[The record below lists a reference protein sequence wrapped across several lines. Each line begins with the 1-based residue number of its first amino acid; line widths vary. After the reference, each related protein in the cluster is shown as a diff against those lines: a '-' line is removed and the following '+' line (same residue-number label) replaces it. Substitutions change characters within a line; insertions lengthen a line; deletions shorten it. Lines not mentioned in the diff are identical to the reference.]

1 MLNRLAMYRKLS
13 ELYGVD
19 LAEEYLRQLEEHEI
33 YRHDETAVVGKPY
46 CASVTLY
53 PFLLHGNTSIGGTS
67 DAPKNLASFTGAFV
81 NLVFALASQFC
92 GAVSTPEWLSYM
104 DYFIRKEYGGDY
116 YLHADKTID
125 LSNRSRSIDK
135 VITDAFEQVVY
146 SLNQPAAARGNQSVF
161 WNIAY
166 FDRPYFEGMFEN
178 FIFPDGT
185 AMQWASVNWL
195 QKRFMRWFNEERRRK
210 LLTFPV
216 ETVNLLDDG
225 HDYVDPEWKDF
236 VAEMWAKGHS
246 FFVYRSD
253 SVDSLSSCCFSGDT
267 KILAKSSAGVYL
279 MSIKELHN
287 MKHAG
292 NKANLRVYHNGNWVR
307 AKTISL
313 PGRAMYSVHTSNN
326 KSVVVTDNHF
336 FPTLRGDV
344 RADQLN
350 TDDYILF
357 NTRMLDSV
365 PEKDVGL
372 TYNQGFLIGMY
383 LGDGSIDSH
392 GPCQSSVNFSL
403 NERKYVNCIERMN
416 AALHDIGIDS
426 NFALHKP
433 IHNMYPVSLY
443 SDNLST
449 FISRYVDGRYC
460 HTKRLN
466 AEVLIQSIE
475 FRRGILD
482 GLYATDGGNS
492 NRIYS
497 TSSEMIG
504 DIEALCTSLGLN
516 TVISTTDRSDEPV
529 IIRGKSWNR
538 NFPVHCIRWYE
549 PKNKRSMG
557 NVFRIVN
564 NGMYFRVTDVRK
576 CADSV
581 DDSVYCFE
589 VMNQNEPYF
598 TLPSGMITHNCRL
611 RNELQDNTF
620 SYTLGAGGVSTGSKC
635 VISINVNRLVQD
647 AVWDTPL
654 RDVMDRMEMQIEKIH
669 KYLIAFNEILKERLA
684 AGLLPVYDAGYI
696 ALDKQYLTIGVNGLL
711 EGAEA
716 LNIPVEADN
725 PEYVSYVDAVLSPIY
740 AANRA
745 ARTSELMFNT
755 EMVPAEGLGVKNAA
769 WDKESKLY
777 VPRDCYN
784 SYFFVVE
791 DPTVNVLDKL
801 RFHGKAFTRYLDGG
815 SACHINL
822 DEHLTKEQYLLLL
835 DAAIR
840 TGCNYLTFNV
850 PNTLCN
856 ACGYISKHRLD
867 ACPKCSSRDLDYAT
881 RIIGYLKLISRFA
894 HDRQIE
900 ANKRHYSQGLEEH
913 HESEAES

>member
-1 MLNRLAMYRKLS
+1 MERKNIATLETELFKKDAVALNRLAMYRKLS

-33 YRHDETAVVGKPY
+33 YRHDETAVIGKPY

-67 DAPKNLASFTGAFV
+67 DAPKNLAAFIGAFV

-104 DYFIRKEYGGDY
+104 DYFIRKEYGDDY

-125 LSNRSRSIDK
+125 LSNRGRSIDK

-161 WNIAY
+161 LNIAY

-178 FIFPDGT
+178 FVFPDGT
-185 AMQWASVNWL
+185 SMQWASVNWL

-225 HDYVDPEWKDF
+225 NDYIDSEWKDF

-246 FFVYRSD
+246 FFVYRSN
-253 SVDSLSSCCFSGDT
+253 SVDSLASC
-267 KILAKSSAGVYL
+267 
-279 MSIKELHN
+279 
-287 MKHAG
+287 
-292 NKANLRVYHNGNWVR
+292 
-307 AKTISL
+307 
-313 PGRAMYSVHTSNN
+313 
-326 KSVVVTDNHF
+326 
-336 FPTLRGDV
+336 
-344 RADQLN
+344 
-350 TDDYILF
+350 
-357 NTRMLDSV
+357 
-365 PEKDVGL
+365 
-372 TYNQGFLIGMY
+372 
-383 LGDGSIDSH
+383 
-392 GPCQSSVNFSL
+392 
-403 NERKYVNCIERMN
+403 
-416 AALHDIGIDS
+416 
-426 NFALHKP
+426 
-433 IHNMYPVSLY
+433 
-443 SDNLST
+443 
-449 FISRYVDGRYC
+449 
-460 HTKRLN
+460 
-466 AEVLIQSIE
+466 
-475 FRRGILD
+475 
-482 GLYATDGGNS
+482 
-492 NRIYS
+492 
-497 TSSEMIG
+497 
-504 DIEALCTSLGLN
+504 
-516 TVISTTDRSDEPV
+516 
-529 IIRGKSWNR
+529 
-538 NFPVHCIRWYE
+538 
-549 PKNKRSMG
+549 
-557 NVFRIVN
+557 
-564 NGMYFRVTDVRK
+564 
-576 CADSV
+576 
-581 DDSVYCFE
+581 
-589 VMNQNEPYF
+589 
-598 TLPSGMITHNCRL
+598 CRL
-611 RNELQDNTF
+611 RNELQGNTF

-654 RDVMDRMEMQIEKIH
+654 RDVMDRMEIQIEKIH

-696 ALDKQYLTIGVNGLL
+696 ALDKQYLTIGVNGLV
-711 EGAEA
+711 EGAKA

-725 PEYVSYVDAVLSPIY
+725 PEYIAYVDAVLSPIY
-740 AANRA
+740 AANRT

-769 WDKESKLY
+769 WDKASKLY

-835 DAAIR
+835 NAAIR

-856 ACGYISKHRLD
+856 SCGYISKHRLD
-867 ACPKCSSRDLDYAT
+867 ACPKCGSRDLDYAT

-900 ANKRHYSQGLEEH
+900 AGKRHYSHGLEEY

>member
-1 MLNRLAMYRKLS
+1 MERKSIATLETELFKEDAVALNRLAMYRKLS
-13 ELYGVD
+13 ELYGAD

-67 DAPKNLASFTGAFV
+67 DAPKNLASFTGAFI

-104 DYFIRKEYGGDY
+104 DYFIRKEYGDDY

-125 LSNRSRSIDK
+125 LSNRARSIDK

-166 FDRPYFEGMFEN
+166 FDRPYFERMFEN
-178 FIFPDGT
+178 FVFPDGT
-185 AMQWASVNWL
+185 SMQWASVNWL
-195 QKRFMRWFNEERRRK
+195 QKRFMLWFNEERRRK

-225 HDYVDPEWKDF
+225 HDYVDLEWKDF
-236 VAEMWAKGHS
+236 VAEMWSKGHS
-246 FFVYRSD
+246 FFVYRSN
-253 SVDSLSSCCFSGDT
+253 SVDSLASC
-267 KILAKSSAGVYL
+267 
-279 MSIKELHN
+279 
-287 MKHAG
+287 
-292 NKANLRVYHNGNWVR
+292 
-307 AKTISL
+307 
-313 PGRAMYSVHTSNN
+313 
-326 KSVVVTDNHF
+326 
-336 FPTLRGDV
+336 
-344 RADQLN
+344 
-350 TDDYILF
+350 
-357 NTRMLDSV
+357 
-365 PEKDVGL
+365 
-372 TYNQGFLIGMY
+372 
-383 LGDGSIDSH
+383 
-392 GPCQSSVNFSL
+392 
-403 NERKYVNCIERMN
+403 
-416 AALHDIGIDS
+416 
-426 NFALHKP
+426 
-433 IHNMYPVSLY
+433 
-443 SDNLST
+443 
-449 FISRYVDGRYC
+449 
-460 HTKRLN
+460 
-466 AEVLIQSIE
+466 
-475 FRRGILD
+475 
-482 GLYATDGGNS
+482 
-492 NRIYS
+492 
-497 TSSEMIG
+497 
-504 DIEALCTSLGLN
+504 
-516 TVISTTDRSDEPV
+516 
-529 IIRGKSWNR
+529 
-538 NFPVHCIRWYE
+538 
-549 PKNKRSMG
+549 
-557 NVFRIVN
+557 
-564 NGMYFRVTDVRK
+564 
-576 CADSV
+576 
-581 DDSVYCFE
+581 
-589 VMNQNEPYF
+589 
-598 TLPSGMITHNCRL
+598 CRL

-647 AVWDTPL
+647 AVWDTSL
-654 RDVMDRMEMQIEKIH
+654 RDIMDRMEIQIEKIH

-696 ALDKQYLTIGVNGLL
+696 ALDKQYLTIGVNGLV

-725 PEYVSYVDAVLSPIY
+725 PEYIAYVDAVLSPIY

-755 EMVPAEGLGVKNAA
+755 EMVPAEGLGVKNVA
-769 WDKESKLY
+769 WDKASKLY

-791 DPTVNVLDKL
+791 DPTLNVLDKL

-835 DAAIR
+835 NASIR

-867 ACPKCSSRDLDYAT
+867 ACPKCGSRDLDYAT

-900 ANKRHYSQGLEEH
+900 ANKRHYSHGLEEH
-913 HESEAES
+913 HENEAEP

>member
-1 MLNRLAMYRKLS
+1 MERKNIATLETELFKEDAVALNRLAMYRKLS

-46 CASVTLY
+46 CVSVTLY

-104 DYFIRKEYGGDY
+104 DYFIRKEYGDDY
-116 YLHADKTID
+116 YLHTDKAID
-125 LSNRSRSIDK
+125 LSNRERTIDK

-166 FDRPYFEGMFEN
+166 FDHPYFEGMFEN
-178 FIFPDGT
+178 FVFPDGT

-195 QKRFMRWFNEERRRK
+195 QKRFMRWFNEERRCK

-225 HDYVDPEWKDF
+225 HDYVDSEWKDF
-236 VAEMWAKGHS
+236 VAEMWSKGHS

-253 SVDSLSSCCFSGDT
+253 SVDSLSSC
-267 KILAKSSAGVYL
+267 
-279 MSIKELHN
+279 
-287 MKHAG
+287 
-292 NKANLRVYHNGNWVR
+292 
-307 AKTISL
+307 
-313 PGRAMYSVHTSNN
+313 
-326 KSVVVTDNHF
+326 
-336 FPTLRGDV
+336 
-344 RADQLN
+344 
-350 TDDYILF
+350 
-357 NTRMLDSV
+357 
-365 PEKDVGL
+365 
-372 TYNQGFLIGMY
+372 
-383 LGDGSIDSH
+383 
-392 GPCQSSVNFSL
+392 
-403 NERKYVNCIERMN
+403 
-416 AALHDIGIDS
+416 
-426 NFALHKP
+426 
-433 IHNMYPVSLY
+433 
-443 SDNLST
+443 
-449 FISRYVDGRYC
+449 
-460 HTKRLN
+460 
-466 AEVLIQSIE
+466 
-475 FRRGILD
+475 
-482 GLYATDGGNS
+482 
-492 NRIYS
+492 
-497 TSSEMIG
+497 
-504 DIEALCTSLGLN
+504 
-516 TVISTTDRSDEPV
+516 
-529 IIRGKSWNR
+529 
-538 NFPVHCIRWYE
+538 
-549 PKNKRSMG
+549 
-557 NVFRIVN
+557 
-564 NGMYFRVTDVRK
+564 
-576 CADSV
+576 
-581 DDSVYCFE
+581 
-589 VMNQNEPYF
+589 
-598 TLPSGMITHNCRL
+598 CRL

-654 RDVMDRMEMQIEKIH
+654 RDIMDRIKIQIEKIH

-696 ALDKQYLTIGVNGLL
+696 ALDKQYLTIGVNGLV

-716 LNIPVEADN
+716 LNIPIEADN
-725 PEYVSYVDAVLSPIY
+725 PEYIAYVDAVLSPIY

-745 ARTSELMFNT
+745 AHTSELMFNT

-769 WDKESKLY
+769 WDKASKLY

-784 SYFFVVE
+784 RYFFVVE

-835 DAAIR
+835 NASIR

-867 ACPKCSSRDLDYAT
+867 ACPKCGSRDLDYAT

-894 HDRQIE
+894 YDRQIE
-900 ANKRHYSQGLEEH
+900 ANKRHYSHGLEEH
-913 HESEAES
+913 HENEAEP

>member
-1 MLNRLAMYRKLS
+1 MEKKNIATLETELFKEDAVALNRLAMYRKLS
-13 ELYGVD
+13 ELYSVD
-19 LAEEYLRQLEEHEI
+19 MAEEYLRQLEEHEI
-33 YRHDETAVVGKPY
+33 YRHDETAVIGKPY

-104 DYFIRKEYGGDY
+104 DYFIRKEYGDDY
-116 YLHADKTID
+116 YLHTDKTID
-125 LSNRSRSIDK
+125 LSNRSRTIDK

-166 FDRPYFEGMFEN
+166 FDHPYFEGMFEN
-178 FIFPDGT
+178 FVFPDGT
-185 AMQWASVNWL
+185 ALQWTSVNWL

-225 HDYVDPEWKDF
+225 HDYVDLEWKDF
-236 VAEMWAKGHS
+236 VAEMWSKGHS
-246 FFVYRSD
+246 FFVYRSN
-253 SVDSLSSCCFSGDT
+253 SVDSLASC
-267 KILAKSSAGVYL
+267 
-279 MSIKELHN
+279 
-287 MKHAG
+287 
-292 NKANLRVYHNGNWVR
+292 
-307 AKTISL
+307 
-313 PGRAMYSVHTSNN
+313 
-326 KSVVVTDNHF
+326 
-336 FPTLRGDV
+336 
-344 RADQLN
+344 
-350 TDDYILF
+350 
-357 NTRMLDSV
+357 
-365 PEKDVGL
+365 
-372 TYNQGFLIGMY
+372 
-383 LGDGSIDSH
+383 
-392 GPCQSSVNFSL
+392 
-403 NERKYVNCIERMN
+403 
-416 AALHDIGIDS
+416 
-426 NFALHKP
+426 
-433 IHNMYPVSLY
+433 
-443 SDNLST
+443 
-449 FISRYVDGRYC
+449 
-460 HTKRLN
+460 
-466 AEVLIQSIE
+466 
-475 FRRGILD
+475 
-482 GLYATDGGNS
+482 
-492 NRIYS
+492 
-497 TSSEMIG
+497 
-504 DIEALCTSLGLN
+504 
-516 TVISTTDRSDEPV
+516 
-529 IIRGKSWNR
+529 
-538 NFPVHCIRWYE
+538 
-549 PKNKRSMG
+549 
-557 NVFRIVN
+557 
-564 NGMYFRVTDVRK
+564 
-576 CADSV
+576 
-581 DDSVYCFE
+581 
-589 VMNQNEPYF
+589 
-598 TLPSGMITHNCRL
+598 CRL

-635 VISINVNRLVQD
+635 VISINLNRLVQD
-647 AVWDTPL
+647 AVWDAPL
-654 RDVMDRMEMQIEKIH
+654 RDIMDRMEIQIEKIH

-696 ALDKQYLTIGVNGLL
+696 ALDKQYLTIGVNGLV

-725 PEYVSYVDAVLSPIY
+725 PEYIAYVDAVLSPIY

-769 WDKESKLY
+769 WDKASKLY

-784 SYFFVVE
+784 SYFFIVE

-822 DEHLTKEQYLLLL
+822 DEHLSKKQYLLLL
-835 DAAIR
+835 NAAMR

-867 ACPKCSSRDLDYAT
+867 ACPKCGSHDLDYAT

-894 HDRQIE
+894 HDRQVE
-900 ANKRHYSQGLEEH
+900 ANKRHYSHGLEEH

>member
-1 MLNRLAMYRKLS
+1 MEKKNIATLETELFKEDAVALNRLAMYRKLS

-104 DYFIRKEYGGDY
+104 DYFVRKEYGDDY
-116 YLHADKTID
+116 YLHADKAID
-125 LSNRSRSIDK
+125 LSNRGRSIDK

-178 FIFPDGT
+178 FVFPDGT
-185 AMQWASVNWL
+185 SMQWASVNWL

-225 HDYVDPEWKDF
+225 HDYVDLEWKDF

-246 FFVYRSD
+246 FFVYRSN
-253 SVDSLSSCCFSGDT
+253 SVDSLASC
-267 KILAKSSAGVYL
+267 
-279 MSIKELHN
+279 
-287 MKHAG
+287 
-292 NKANLRVYHNGNWVR
+292 
-307 AKTISL
+307 
-313 PGRAMYSVHTSNN
+313 
-326 KSVVVTDNHF
+326 
-336 FPTLRGDV
+336 
-344 RADQLN
+344 
-350 TDDYILF
+350 
-357 NTRMLDSV
+357 
-365 PEKDVGL
+365 
-372 TYNQGFLIGMY
+372 
-383 LGDGSIDSH
+383 
-392 GPCQSSVNFSL
+392 
-403 NERKYVNCIERMN
+403 
-416 AALHDIGIDS
+416 
-426 NFALHKP
+426 
-433 IHNMYPVSLY
+433 
-443 SDNLST
+443 
-449 FISRYVDGRYC
+449 
-460 HTKRLN
+460 
-466 AEVLIQSIE
+466 
-475 FRRGILD
+475 
-482 GLYATDGGNS
+482 
-492 NRIYS
+492 
-497 TSSEMIG
+497 
-504 DIEALCTSLGLN
+504 
-516 TVISTTDRSDEPV
+516 
-529 IIRGKSWNR
+529 
-538 NFPVHCIRWYE
+538 
-549 PKNKRSMG
+549 
-557 NVFRIVN
+557 
-564 NGMYFRVTDVRK
+564 
-576 CADSV
+576 
-581 DDSVYCFE
+581 
-589 VMNQNEPYF
+589 
-598 TLPSGMITHNCRL
+598 CRL

-635 VISINVNRLVQD
+635 VISININRLMQD

-654 RDVMDRMEMQIEKIH
+654 RDVMDRMEIQIEKIH

-696 ALDKQYLTIGVNGLL
+696 ALDKQYLTIGVNGLV

-725 PEYVSYVDAVLSPIY
+725 PEYIAYVDAVLSPIY

-745 ARTSELMFNT
+745 VRTSELMFNT

-769 WDKESKLY
+769 WDKASKLY

-835 DAAIR
+835 NAAIR

-856 ACGYISKHRLD
+856 SCGYISKHRLD
-867 ACPKCSSRDLDYAT
+867 ACPKCGSRDLDYAT

-900 ANKRHYSQGLEEH
+900 AGKRHYSHGLEEY

>member
-1 MLNRLAMYRKLS
+1 MHPATASSVDPNANVEKKNIATLETELFKEDAVALNRLVMYRKLS
-13 ELYGVD
+13 ELYDVD

-33 YRHDETAVVGKPY
+33 YRHDETAVIGKPY

-67 DAPKNLASFTGAFV
+67 DAPKNLAAFTGAFV

-104 DYFIRKEYGGDY
+104 DYFIRKEYGDDY

-125 LSNRSRSIDK
+125 LSNRARSIDK

-178 FIFPDGT
+178 FVFPDGT

-225 HDYVDPEWKDF
+225 HDYVDSEWKDF

-246 FFVYRSD
+246 FFMYRSD
-253 SVDSLSSCCFSGDT
+253 SVDSLSSCC
-267 KILAKSSAGVYL
+267 
-279 MSIKELHN
+279 
-287 MKHAG
+287 
-292 NKANLRVYHNGNWVR
+292 
-307 AKTISL
+307 
-313 PGRAMYSVHTSNN
+313 
-326 KSVVVTDNHF
+326 
-336 FPTLRGDV
+336 
-344 RADQLN
+344 
-350 TDDYILF
+350 
-357 NTRMLDSV
+357 
-365 PEKDVGL
+365 
-372 TYNQGFLIGMY
+372 
-383 LGDGSIDSH
+383 
-392 GPCQSSVNFSL
+392 
-403 NERKYVNCIERMN
+403 
-416 AALHDIGIDS
+416 
-426 NFALHKP
+426 
-433 IHNMYPVSLY
+433 
-443 SDNLST
+443 
-449 FISRYVDGRYC
+449 
-460 HTKRLN
+460 
-466 AEVLIQSIE
+466 
-475 FRRGILD
+475 
-482 GLYATDGGNS
+482 
-492 NRIYS
+492 
-497 TSSEMIG
+497 
-504 DIEALCTSLGLN
+504 
-516 TVISTTDRSDEPV
+516 
-529 IIRGKSWNR
+529 
-538 NFPVHCIRWYE
+538 
-549 PKNKRSMG
+549 
-557 NVFRIVN
+557 
-564 NGMYFRVTDVRK
+564 
-576 CADSV
+576 
-581 DDSVYCFE
+581 
-589 VMNQNEPYF
+589 
-598 TLPSGMITHNCRL
+598 RL
-611 RNELQDNTF
+611 RNELQVNTF

-654 RDVMDRMEMQIEKIH
+654 RDVMDRMEIQIEKIH

-684 AGLLPVYDAGYI
+684 AGLLPVYNAGYI
-696 ALDKQYLTIGVNGLL
+696 ALDKQYLTIGVNGLV

-725 PEYVSYVDAVLSPIY
+725 PEYIAYVDALLSPIY

-745 ARTSELMFNT
+745 ARTSALMFNT

-769 WDKESKLY
+769 WDKVSKLY

-801 RFHGKAFTRYLDGG
+801 RFHGKAFTWYLDGG

-840 TGCNYLTFNV
+840 TACNYLTFNV

-856 ACGYISKHRLD
+856 SCGYISKHRLD
-867 ACPKCSSRDLDYAT
+867 VCPKCGSRDLDYAT

-900 ANKRHYSQGLEEH
+900 ANKRHYSHGLEEH

>member
-1 MLNRLAMYRKLS
+1 MEKKNIATLETELFKEDAVALNRLAMYRKLS

-19 LAEEYLRQLEEHEI
+19 LAEEYLRQMEEHEI

-53 PFLLHGNTSIGGTS
+53 PFLLRGNTSIGGTS

-104 DYFIRKEYGGDY
+104 DYFIRKEYGDDY

-125 LSNRSRSIDK
+125 LSNRERSIDK

-178 FIFPDGT
+178 FVFPDGT
-185 AMQWASVNWL
+185 SMQWASVNWL

-225 HDYVDPEWKDF
+225 HDYVDLEWKDF
-236 VAEMWAKGHS
+236 VAEMWSKGHS
-246 FFVYRSD
+246 FFVYRSN
-253 SVDSLSSCCFSGDT
+253 SVDSLASC
-267 KILAKSSAGVYL
+267 
-279 MSIKELHN
+279 
-287 MKHAG
+287 
-292 NKANLRVYHNGNWVR
+292 
-307 AKTISL
+307 
-313 PGRAMYSVHTSNN
+313 
-326 KSVVVTDNHF
+326 
-336 FPTLRGDV
+336 
-344 RADQLN
+344 
-350 TDDYILF
+350 
-357 NTRMLDSV
+357 
-365 PEKDVGL
+365 
-372 TYNQGFLIGMY
+372 
-383 LGDGSIDSH
+383 
-392 GPCQSSVNFSL
+392 
-403 NERKYVNCIERMN
+403 
-416 AALHDIGIDS
+416 
-426 NFALHKP
+426 
-433 IHNMYPVSLY
+433 
-443 SDNLST
+443 
-449 FISRYVDGRYC
+449 
-460 HTKRLN
+460 
-466 AEVLIQSIE
+466 
-475 FRRGILD
+475 
-482 GLYATDGGNS
+482 
-492 NRIYS
+492 
-497 TSSEMIG
+497 
-504 DIEALCTSLGLN
+504 
-516 TVISTTDRSDEPV
+516 
-529 IIRGKSWNR
+529 
-538 NFPVHCIRWYE
+538 
-549 PKNKRSMG
+549 
-557 NVFRIVN
+557 
-564 NGMYFRVTDVRK
+564 
-576 CADSV
+576 
-581 DDSVYCFE
+581 
-589 VMNQNEPYF
+589 
-598 TLPSGMITHNCRL
+598 CRL

-647 AVWDTPL
+647 AVWDMPL
-654 RDVMDRMEMQIEKIH
+654 RDIMDRMEIQIEKIH

-696 ALDKQYLTIGVNGLL
+696 ALDKQYLTIGVNGLV

-725 PEYVSYVDAVLSPIY
+725 PEYIAYVDAVLSPIY

-769 WDKESKLY
+769 WDKASKLY

-791 DPTVNVLDKL
+791 DPTVNALDKL

-835 DAAIR
+835 NAAIR

-856 ACGYISKHRLD
+856 SCGYISKHRLD
-867 ACPKCSSRDLDYAT
+867 TCPKCGSSDLDYAT

-900 ANKRHYSQGLEEH
+900 AGKRHYSHGLEEY

>member
-1 MLNRLAMYRKLS
+1 MERKNIATLETELFKEDAVALNRLAMYRRLS

-19 LAEEYLRQLEEHEI
+19 LAEDYLRQLEEHEI
-33 YRHDETAVVGKPY
+33 YRHDETAVIGKPY

-81 NLVFALASQFC
+81 NLVFALASHFC

-104 DYFIRKEYGGDY
+104 DYFIRKEYGDDY

-125 LSNRSRSIDK
+125 LSNRARSIDK

-178 FIFPDGT
+178 FVFPDGT

-216 ETVNLLDDG
+216 ETVNLLDDR
-225 HDYVDPEWKDF
+225 HDYVDSEWKDF
-236 VAEMWAKGHS
+236 VAEMWSKGHS

-253 SVDSLSSCCFSGDT
+253 SVDSLSSC
-267 KILAKSSAGVYL
+267 
-279 MSIKELHN
+279 
-287 MKHAG
+287 
-292 NKANLRVYHNGNWVR
+292 
-307 AKTISL
+307 
-313 PGRAMYSVHTSNN
+313 
-326 KSVVVTDNHF
+326 
-336 FPTLRGDV
+336 
-344 RADQLN
+344 
-350 TDDYILF
+350 
-357 NTRMLDSV
+357 
-365 PEKDVGL
+365 
-372 TYNQGFLIGMY
+372 
-383 LGDGSIDSH
+383 
-392 GPCQSSVNFSL
+392 
-403 NERKYVNCIERMN
+403 
-416 AALHDIGIDS
+416 
-426 NFALHKP
+426 
-433 IHNMYPVSLY
+433 
-443 SDNLST
+443 
-449 FISRYVDGRYC
+449 
-460 HTKRLN
+460 
-466 AEVLIQSIE
+466 
-475 FRRGILD
+475 
-482 GLYATDGGNS
+482 
-492 NRIYS
+492 
-497 TSSEMIG
+497 
-504 DIEALCTSLGLN
+504 
-516 TVISTTDRSDEPV
+516 
-529 IIRGKSWNR
+529 
-538 NFPVHCIRWYE
+538 
-549 PKNKRSMG
+549 
-557 NVFRIVN
+557 
-564 NGMYFRVTDVRK
+564 
-576 CADSV
+576 
-581 DDSVYCFE
+581 
-589 VMNQNEPYF
+589 
-598 TLPSGMITHNCRL
+598 CRL

-647 AVWDTPL
+647 AVWDTLL
-654 RDVMDRMEMQIEKIH
+654 RDVMDRMEIQIEKIH

-696 ALDKQYLTIGVNGLL
+696 ALDKQYLTIGVNGLV

-716 LNIPVEADN
+716 LNIPIEANN
-725 PEYVSYVDAVLSPIY
+725 PEYIAYVDAVLSPIY

-822 DEHLTKEQYLLLL
+822 DENLTEEQYLLLL
-835 DAAIR
+835 NAAIH

-856 ACGYISKHRLD
+856 TCGYISKHRLD
-867 ACPKCSSRDLDYAT
+867 ACPKCGSRDLDYAT

-900 ANKRHYSQGLEEH
+900 ANKRHYSHGLEEH

>member
-1 MLNRLAMYRKLS
+1 MERKNIATLETELFKEDAVALNRLAMYRKLS

-33 YRHDETAVVGKPY
+33 YRHDETAVIGKPY

-53 PFLLHGNTSIGGTS
+53 PFLLRGNTSIGGTS

-104 DYFIRKEYGGDY
+104 DYFIRKEYGDDY

-125 LSNRSRSIDK
+125 LSNRGRSIDK

-178 FIFPDGT
+178 FVFPDGT
-185 AMQWASVNWL
+185 SMQWASVNWL

-225 HDYVDPEWKDF
+225 HDYVDSEWKDF

-253 SVDSLSSCCFSGDT
+253 SVDSLSSC
-267 KILAKSSAGVYL
+267 
-279 MSIKELHN
+279 
-287 MKHAG
+287 
-292 NKANLRVYHNGNWVR
+292 
-307 AKTISL
+307 
-313 PGRAMYSVHTSNN
+313 
-326 KSVVVTDNHF
+326 
-336 FPTLRGDV
+336 
-344 RADQLN
+344 
-350 TDDYILF
+350 
-357 NTRMLDSV
+357 
-365 PEKDVGL
+365 
-372 TYNQGFLIGMY
+372 
-383 LGDGSIDSH
+383 
-392 GPCQSSVNFSL
+392 
-403 NERKYVNCIERMN
+403 
-416 AALHDIGIDS
+416 
-426 NFALHKP
+426 
-433 IHNMYPVSLY
+433 
-443 SDNLST
+443 
-449 FISRYVDGRYC
+449 
-460 HTKRLN
+460 
-466 AEVLIQSIE
+466 
-475 FRRGILD
+475 
-482 GLYATDGGNS
+482 
-492 NRIYS
+492 
-497 TSSEMIG
+497 
-504 DIEALCTSLGLN
+504 
-516 TVISTTDRSDEPV
+516 
-529 IIRGKSWNR
+529 
-538 NFPVHCIRWYE
+538 
-549 PKNKRSMG
+549 
-557 NVFRIVN
+557 
-564 NGMYFRVTDVRK
+564 
-576 CADSV
+576 
-581 DDSVYCFE
+581 
-589 VMNQNEPYF
+589 
-598 TLPSGMITHNCRL
+598 CRL

-654 RDVMDRMEMQIEKIH
+654 RDVMDRMEIQIEKIH

-684 AGLLPVYDAGYI
+684 ADLLPVYDAGYI
-696 ALDKQYLTIGVNGLL
+696 ALDKQYLTIGVNGLV

-716 LNIPVEADN
+716 LNIPIEANN
-725 PEYVSYVDAVLSPIY
+725 PEYIAYVDAVLSPIY

-822 DEHLTKEQYLLLL
+822 DENLTEEQYLLLL
-835 DAAIR
+835 NAAIH

-856 ACGYISKHRLD
+856 TCGYISKHRLD
-867 ACPKCSSRDLDYAT
+867 ACPKCGSRDLDYAT

-900 ANKRHYSQGLEEH
+900 ANKRHYSHGLEEH

>member
-1 MLNRLAMYRKLS
+1 MERKNIATLETELFKEDAVALNRLAMYRKLS

-46 CASVTLY
+46 CVSVTLY

-104 DYFIRKEYGGDY
+104 DYFIRKEYGDDY
-116 YLHADKTID
+116 YLHTDKAID
-125 LSNRSRSIDK
+125 LSNRERTIDK

-166 FDRPYFEGMFEN
+166 FDHPYFEGMFEN
-178 FIFPDGT
+178 FVFPDGT

-216 ETVNLLDDG
+216 ETVNLLDDE
-225 HDYVDPEWKDF
+225 HDYVDSEWKDF
-236 VAEMWAKGHS
+236 VAEMWSKGHS

-253 SVDSLSSCCFSGDT
+253 SVDSLSSC
-267 KILAKSSAGVYL
+267 
-279 MSIKELHN
+279 
-287 MKHAG
+287 
-292 NKANLRVYHNGNWVR
+292 
-307 AKTISL
+307 
-313 PGRAMYSVHTSNN
+313 
-326 KSVVVTDNHF
+326 
-336 FPTLRGDV
+336 
-344 RADQLN
+344 
-350 TDDYILF
+350 
-357 NTRMLDSV
+357 
-365 PEKDVGL
+365 
-372 TYNQGFLIGMY
+372 
-383 LGDGSIDSH
+383 
-392 GPCQSSVNFSL
+392 
-403 NERKYVNCIERMN
+403 
-416 AALHDIGIDS
+416 
-426 NFALHKP
+426 
-433 IHNMYPVSLY
+433 
-443 SDNLST
+443 
-449 FISRYVDGRYC
+449 
-460 HTKRLN
+460 
-466 AEVLIQSIE
+466 
-475 FRRGILD
+475 
-482 GLYATDGGNS
+482 
-492 NRIYS
+492 
-497 TSSEMIG
+497 
-504 DIEALCTSLGLN
+504 
-516 TVISTTDRSDEPV
+516 
-529 IIRGKSWNR
+529 
-538 NFPVHCIRWYE
+538 
-549 PKNKRSMG
+549 
-557 NVFRIVN
+557 
-564 NGMYFRVTDVRK
+564 
-576 CADSV
+576 
-581 DDSVYCFE
+581 
-589 VMNQNEPYF
+589 
-598 TLPSGMITHNCRL
+598 CRL

-635 VISINVNRLVQD
+635 VISININRLVQD

-654 RDVMDRMEMQIEKIH
+654 RDIMDRMEIQIEKIH

-696 ALDKQYLTIGVNGLL
+696 ALDKQYLTIGVNGLV

-725 PEYVSYVDAVLSPIY
+725 PEYIAYVDAVLSPIY

-755 EMVPAEGLGVKNAA
+755 EMVPAEGLGVKNVA
-769 WDKESKLY
+769 WDKASKLY

-791 DPTVNVLDKL
+791 DPTLNVLDKL

-835 DAAIR
+835 NASIR

-856 ACGYISKHRLD
+856 SCGYISKHRLD
-867 ACPKCSSRDLDYAT
+867 ACPKCGSCNLDYAT

-894 HDRQIE
+894 RDRQIE
-900 ANKRHYSQGLEEH
+900 AGKRHYSHGLEER

>member
-1 MLNRLAMYRKLS
+1 MERKNIATLETELFKENAVALNRLAMYRKLS

-33 YRHDETAVVGKPY
+33 YRHDETAVIGKPY

-104 DYFIRKEYGGDY
+104 DYFIRKEYGDDY

-125 LSNRSRSIDK
+125 LSNRERSIDK

-178 FIFPDGT
+178 FVFPDGT

-236 VAEMWAKGHS
+236 VAEMWSKGHS

-253 SVDSLSSCCFSGDT
+253 SVDSLSSC
-267 KILAKSSAGVYL
+267 
-279 MSIKELHN
+279 
-287 MKHAG
+287 
-292 NKANLRVYHNGNWVR
+292 
-307 AKTISL
+307 
-313 PGRAMYSVHTSNN
+313 
-326 KSVVVTDNHF
+326 
-336 FPTLRGDV
+336 
-344 RADQLN
+344 
-350 TDDYILF
+350 
-357 NTRMLDSV
+357 
-365 PEKDVGL
+365 
-372 TYNQGFLIGMY
+372 
-383 LGDGSIDSH
+383 
-392 GPCQSSVNFSL
+392 
-403 NERKYVNCIERMN
+403 
-416 AALHDIGIDS
+416 
-426 NFALHKP
+426 
-433 IHNMYPVSLY
+433 
-443 SDNLST
+443 
-449 FISRYVDGRYC
+449 
-460 HTKRLN
+460 
-466 AEVLIQSIE
+466 
-475 FRRGILD
+475 
-482 GLYATDGGNS
+482 
-492 NRIYS
+492 
-497 TSSEMIG
+497 
-504 DIEALCTSLGLN
+504 
-516 TVISTTDRSDEPV
+516 
-529 IIRGKSWNR
+529 
-538 NFPVHCIRWYE
+538 
-549 PKNKRSMG
+549 
-557 NVFRIVN
+557 
-564 NGMYFRVTDVRK
+564 
-576 CADSV
+576 
-581 DDSVYCFE
+581 
-589 VMNQNEPYF
+589 
-598 TLPSGMITHNCRL
+598 CRL

-654 RDVMDRMEMQIEKIH
+654 RDIMDRMEIQIEKIH

-696 ALDKQYLTIGVNGLL
+696 ALDKQYLTIGVNGLV

-716 LNIPVEADN
+716 LNISVEADN
-725 PEYVSYVDAVLSPIY
+725 PEYIAYVDAVLSPIY

-791 DPTVNVLDKL
+791 DPMVNVLDKL

-822 DEHLTKEQYLLLL
+822 DEHLSKEQYLLLL
-835 DAAIR
+835 NAAIR

-856 ACGYISKHRLD
+856 ACGFISKHRLD
-867 ACPKCSSRDLDYAT
+867 ACPKCGSRDLDYAT

-900 ANKRHYSQGLEEH
+900 ANKRHYSHGLEEH
-913 HESEAES
+913 HESETES

>member
-1 MLNRLAMYRKLS
+1 MERKNIATLETELFKEDAVALNRLAMYRKLS

-19 LAEEYLRQLEEHEI
+19 MAEEYLRQLEEHEI

-104 DYFIRKEYGGDY
+104 DYFIRKEYGDDY

-125 LSNRSRSIDK
+125 LSNRERSIDK

-161 WNIAY
+161 LNIAY
-166 FDRPYFEGMFEN
+166 FDRPYFEGMFES
-178 FIFPDGT
+178 FVFPDGT

-195 QKRFMRWFNEERRRK
+195 QKRFMCWFNEERRRK

-225 HDYVDPEWKDF
+225 HDYVDSEWKDF

-246 FFVYRSD
+246 FFVYRSN
-253 SVDSLSSCCFSGDT
+253 SVDSLASC
-267 KILAKSSAGVYL
+267 
-279 MSIKELHN
+279 
-287 MKHAG
+287 
-292 NKANLRVYHNGNWVR
+292 
-307 AKTISL
+307 
-313 PGRAMYSVHTSNN
+313 
-326 KSVVVTDNHF
+326 
-336 FPTLRGDV
+336 
-344 RADQLN
+344 
-350 TDDYILF
+350 
-357 NTRMLDSV
+357 
-365 PEKDVGL
+365 
-372 TYNQGFLIGMY
+372 
-383 LGDGSIDSH
+383 
-392 GPCQSSVNFSL
+392 
-403 NERKYVNCIERMN
+403 
-416 AALHDIGIDS
+416 
-426 NFALHKP
+426 
-433 IHNMYPVSLY
+433 
-443 SDNLST
+443 
-449 FISRYVDGRYC
+449 
-460 HTKRLN
+460 
-466 AEVLIQSIE
+466 
-475 FRRGILD
+475 
-482 GLYATDGGNS
+482 
-492 NRIYS
+492 
-497 TSSEMIG
+497 
-504 DIEALCTSLGLN
+504 
-516 TVISTTDRSDEPV
+516 
-529 IIRGKSWNR
+529 
-538 NFPVHCIRWYE
+538 
-549 PKNKRSMG
+549 
-557 NVFRIVN
+557 
-564 NGMYFRVTDVRK
+564 
-576 CADSV
+576 
-581 DDSVYCFE
+581 
-589 VMNQNEPYF
+589 
-598 TLPSGMITHNCRL
+598 CRL

-635 VISINVNRLVQD
+635 VISININRLVQD

-654 RDVMDRMEMQIEKIH
+654 RDVMDRMEIQIEKIH

-696 ALDKQYLTIGVNGLL
+696 ALDKQYLTIGVNGLV

-725 PEYVSYVDAVLSPIY
+725 PEYVAYVDAVLSPIY

-784 SYFFVVE
+784 SYSFVVE

-822 DEHLTKEQYLLLL
+822 DEHLSKEQYLLLL

-856 ACGYISKHRLD
+856 SCGYISKHRLD
-867 ACPKCSSRDLDYAT
+867 TCPKCGSRNLDYAT

-900 ANKRHYSQGLEEH
+900 AGKRHYSHGLEENY
-913 HESEAES
+913 ESEAES

>member
-1 MLNRLAMYRKLS
+1 MERKNIATLETELFKEDAVALNRLAMYRKLS

-33 YRHDETAVVGKPY
+33 YRHDETAVIGKPY

-104 DYFIRKEYGGDY
+104 DYFIRKEYGDDY

-125 LSNRSRSIDK
+125 LSNRGRSIDK

-178 FIFPDGT
+178 FVFPDGT

-225 HDYVDPEWKDF
+225 HDCVDPEWKDF

-253 SVDSLSSCCFSGDT
+253 SVDSLSSC
-267 KILAKSSAGVYL
+267 
-279 MSIKELHN
+279 
-287 MKHAG
+287 
-292 NKANLRVYHNGNWVR
+292 
-307 AKTISL
+307 
-313 PGRAMYSVHTSNN
+313 
-326 KSVVVTDNHF
+326 
-336 FPTLRGDV
+336 
-344 RADQLN
+344 
-350 TDDYILF
+350 
-357 NTRMLDSV
+357 
-365 PEKDVGL
+365 
-372 TYNQGFLIGMY
+372 
-383 LGDGSIDSH
+383 
-392 GPCQSSVNFSL
+392 
-403 NERKYVNCIERMN
+403 
-416 AALHDIGIDS
+416 
-426 NFALHKP
+426 
-433 IHNMYPVSLY
+433 
-443 SDNLST
+443 
-449 FISRYVDGRYC
+449 
-460 HTKRLN
+460 
-466 AEVLIQSIE
+466 
-475 FRRGILD
+475 
-482 GLYATDGGNS
+482 
-492 NRIYS
+492 
-497 TSSEMIG
+497 
-504 DIEALCTSLGLN
+504 
-516 TVISTTDRSDEPV
+516 
-529 IIRGKSWNR
+529 
-538 NFPVHCIRWYE
+538 
-549 PKNKRSMG
+549 
-557 NVFRIVN
+557 
-564 NGMYFRVTDVRK
+564 
-576 CADSV
+576 
-581 DDSVYCFE
+581 
-589 VMNQNEPYF
+589 
-598 TLPSGMITHNCRL
+598 CRL

-654 RDVMDRMEMQIEKIH
+654 RDVMDRMEIQIEKIH

-696 ALDKQYLTIGVNGLL
+696 ALNKQYLTIGVNGLV

-716 LNIPVEADN
+716 LNIPIEADN
-725 PEYVSYVDAVLSPIY
+725 PEYIAYVDAVLSPIY

-835 DAAIR
+835 NAAIR

-856 ACGYISKHRLD
+856 SCGYISKHRLD
-867 ACPKCSSRDLDYAT
+867 VCPKCGSRDLDYAT

-900 ANKRHYSQGLEEH
+900 AGKRHYSHGLEEH
-913 HESEAES
+913 HGSEAES

>member
-1 MLNRLAMYRKLS
+1 MEKKSIATLETELFKEDAVALNRLAMYRKLS

-104 DYFIRKEYGGDY
+104 DYFIRKEYGNDY

-125 LSNRSRSIDK
+125 LSNRSRTIDK

-166 FDRPYFEGMFEN
+166 FDRPYFEGMLEN
-178 FIFPDGT
+178 FVFPDGT

-195 QKRFMRWFNEERRRK
+195 QKRFMCWFNEERRRK

-225 HDYVDPEWKDF
+225 HDYVDSEWKDF

-253 SVDSLSSCCFSGDT
+253 SVDSLSSC
-267 KILAKSSAGVYL
+267 
-279 MSIKELHN
+279 
-287 MKHAG
+287 
-292 NKANLRVYHNGNWVR
+292 
-307 AKTISL
+307 
-313 PGRAMYSVHTSNN
+313 
-326 KSVVVTDNHF
+326 
-336 FPTLRGDV
+336 
-344 RADQLN
+344 
-350 TDDYILF
+350 
-357 NTRMLDSV
+357 
-365 PEKDVGL
+365 
-372 TYNQGFLIGMY
+372 
-383 LGDGSIDSH
+383 
-392 GPCQSSVNFSL
+392 
-403 NERKYVNCIERMN
+403 
-416 AALHDIGIDS
+416 
-426 NFALHKP
+426 
-433 IHNMYPVSLY
+433 
-443 SDNLST
+443 
-449 FISRYVDGRYC
+449 
-460 HTKRLN
+460 
-466 AEVLIQSIE
+466 
-475 FRRGILD
+475 
-482 GLYATDGGNS
+482 
-492 NRIYS
+492 
-497 TSSEMIG
+497 
-504 DIEALCTSLGLN
+504 
-516 TVISTTDRSDEPV
+516 
-529 IIRGKSWNR
+529 
-538 NFPVHCIRWYE
+538 
-549 PKNKRSMG
+549 
-557 NVFRIVN
+557 
-564 NGMYFRVTDVRK
+564 
-576 CADSV
+576 
-581 DDSVYCFE
+581 
-589 VMNQNEPYF
+589 
-598 TLPSGMITHNCRL
+598 CRL

-654 RDVMDRMEMQIEKIH
+654 RDVMDRMEIQIEKIH

-696 ALDKQYLTIGVNGLL
+696 ALDKQYLTIGVNGLV

-725 PEYVSYVDAVLSPIY
+725 PEYIAYVDAVLSPIY

-745 ARTSELMFNT
+745 ARTRELMFNT

-769 WDKESKLY
+769 WDKASKLY
-777 VPRDCYN
+777 VPRECYN
-784 SYFFVVE
+784 SYFFLVE

-822 DEHLTKEQYLLLL
+822 DEHLTKEQYLILLN
-835 DAAIR
+835 ASIR

-856 ACGYISKHRLD
+856 ACGHISKHRLD
-867 ACPKCSSRDLDYAT
+867 ACPKCGSRDLDYAT

-900 ANKRHYSQGLEEH
+900 ANKRHYSHGLEEH
-913 HESEAES
+913 HESETES

>member
-1 MLNRLAMYRKLS
+1 MERKNIATLETELFKKDAVALNRLAMYRKLS

-33 YRHDETAVVGKPY
+33 YRHDETAVIGKPY

-67 DAPKNLASFTGAFV
+67 DAPKNLAAFTGAFV

-104 DYFIRKEYGGDY
+104 DYFIRKEYGDDY
-116 YLHADKTID
+116 YLHADKLID
-125 LSNRSRSIDK
+125 LSKRARSIDK

-166 FDRPYFEGMFEN
+166 FDHPYFEGMFEN
-178 FIFPDGT
+178 FVFPDGT
-185 AMQWASVNWL
+185 AMQWTSVNWL
-195 QKRFMRWFNEERRRK
+195 QKRFMCWFNEERRRK

-216 ETVNLLDDG
+216 ETVNLLDG
-225 HDYVDPEWKDF
+225 GNDYVDSEWKDF
-236 VAEMWAKGHS
+236 VAEMWSKGHS
-246 FFVYRSD
+246 FFVYRSN
-253 SVDSLSSCCFSGDT
+253 SVDSLASC
-267 KILAKSSAGVYL
+267 
-279 MSIKELHN
+279 
-287 MKHAG
+287 
-292 NKANLRVYHNGNWVR
+292 
-307 AKTISL
+307 
-313 PGRAMYSVHTSNN
+313 
-326 KSVVVTDNHF
+326 
-336 FPTLRGDV
+336 
-344 RADQLN
+344 
-350 TDDYILF
+350 
-357 NTRMLDSV
+357 
-365 PEKDVGL
+365 
-372 TYNQGFLIGMY
+372 
-383 LGDGSIDSH
+383 
-392 GPCQSSVNFSL
+392 
-403 NERKYVNCIERMN
+403 
-416 AALHDIGIDS
+416 
-426 NFALHKP
+426 
-433 IHNMYPVSLY
+433 
-443 SDNLST
+443 
-449 FISRYVDGRYC
+449 
-460 HTKRLN
+460 
-466 AEVLIQSIE
+466 
-475 FRRGILD
+475 
-482 GLYATDGGNS
+482 
-492 NRIYS
+492 
-497 TSSEMIG
+497 
-504 DIEALCTSLGLN
+504 
-516 TVISTTDRSDEPV
+516 
-529 IIRGKSWNR
+529 
-538 NFPVHCIRWYE
+538 
-549 PKNKRSMG
+549 
-557 NVFRIVN
+557 
-564 NGMYFRVTDVRK
+564 
-576 CADSV
+576 
-581 DDSVYCFE
+581 
-589 VMNQNEPYF
+589 
-598 TLPSGMITHNCRL
+598 CRL

-654 RDVMDRMEMQIEKIH
+654 RDVMDRMEIQIEKIH
-669 KYLIAFNEILKERLA
+669 KYLLAFNEILKERLA

-696 ALDKQYLTIGVNGLL
+696 ALDKQYLTIGVNGLV

-725 PEYVSYVDAVLSPIY
+725 PEYIAYVDAVLSPIY

-769 WDKESKLY
+769 WDIESKLY

-867 ACPKCSSRDLDYAT
+867 ACPKCGSHDLDYAT

-894 HDRQIE
+894 HDRQVE
-900 ANKRHYSQGLEEH
+900 AGKRHYSHGLEEH
-913 HESEAES
+913 HESETES

>member
-1 MLNRLAMYRKLS
+1 MEKKNIATLETELFKEDAVALNRLAMYRKLS

-104 DYFIRKEYGGDY
+104 DYFIRKEYGDDY

-125 LSNRSRSIDK
+125 LSNRARSIDK

-166 FDRPYFEGMFEN
+166 FDRPYFERMFEN
-178 FIFPDGT
+178 FVFPDGT
-185 AMQWASVNWL
+185 SMQWASVNWL
-195 QKRFMRWFNEERRRK
+195 QKRFMLWFNEERRRK

-236 VAEMWAKGHS
+236 VAEMWSKGHS
-246 FFVYRSD
+246 FFVYRSN
-253 SVDSLSSCCFSGDT
+253 SVDSLASC
-267 KILAKSSAGVYL
+267 
-279 MSIKELHN
+279 
-287 MKHAG
+287 
-292 NKANLRVYHNGNWVR
+292 
-307 AKTISL
+307 
-313 PGRAMYSVHTSNN
+313 
-326 KSVVVTDNHF
+326 
-336 FPTLRGDV
+336 
-344 RADQLN
+344 
-350 TDDYILF
+350 
-357 NTRMLDSV
+357 
-365 PEKDVGL
+365 
-372 TYNQGFLIGMY
+372 
-383 LGDGSIDSH
+383 
-392 GPCQSSVNFSL
+392 
-403 NERKYVNCIERMN
+403 
-416 AALHDIGIDS
+416 
-426 NFALHKP
+426 
-433 IHNMYPVSLY
+433 
-443 SDNLST
+443 
-449 FISRYVDGRYC
+449 
-460 HTKRLN
+460 
-466 AEVLIQSIE
+466 
-475 FRRGILD
+475 
-482 GLYATDGGNS
+482 
-492 NRIYS
+492 
-497 TSSEMIG
+497 
-504 DIEALCTSLGLN
+504 
-516 TVISTTDRSDEPV
+516 
-529 IIRGKSWNR
+529 
-538 NFPVHCIRWYE
+538 
-549 PKNKRSMG
+549 
-557 NVFRIVN
+557 
-564 NGMYFRVTDVRK
+564 
-576 CADSV
+576 
-581 DDSVYCFE
+581 
-589 VMNQNEPYF
+589 
-598 TLPSGMITHNCRL
+598 CRL

-654 RDVMDRMEMQIEKIH
+654 RDVMDRMEIQIEKIH

-696 ALDKQYLTIGVNGLL
+696 ALDKQYLTIGVNGLV

-725 PEYVSYVDAVLSPIY
+725 PEYSAYVDAVLSPIY

-769 WDKESKLY
+769 WDKASKLY

-835 DAAIR
+835 NAAIR
-840 TGCNYLTFNV
+840 TGCNYLTFNI

-856 ACGYISKHRLD
+856 ACGYISKHRLN
-867 ACPKCSSRDLDYAT
+867 ACPKCSNRDLDYAT

-900 ANKRHYSQGLEEH
+900 AGKRHYSHGLEEH
-913 HESEAES
+913 HESEAEP

>member
-1 MLNRLAMYRKLS
+1 MERKNIATLETELFKEDAVVLNRLAMYRKLS

-104 DYFIRKEYGGDY
+104 DYFIRKEYGDDY
-116 YLHADKTID
+116 YLHADKLID
-125 LSNRSRSIDK
+125 LSKRARSIDK

-166 FDRPYFEGMFEN
+166 FDHPYFEGMFEN
-178 FIFPDGT
+178 FVFPDGT
-185 AMQWASVNWL
+185 AMQWTSVNWL
-195 QKRFMRWFNEERRRK
+195 QKRFMCWFNEERRRK

-225 HDYVDPEWKDF
+225 HDYVDSEWKDF
-236 VAEMWAKGHS
+236 VAEMWSKGHS
-246 FFVYRSD
+246 FFVYRSN
-253 SVDSLSSCCFSGDT
+253 SVDSLASC
-267 KILAKSSAGVYL
+267 
-279 MSIKELHN
+279 
-287 MKHAG
+287 
-292 NKANLRVYHNGNWVR
+292 
-307 AKTISL
+307 
-313 PGRAMYSVHTSNN
+313 
-326 KSVVVTDNHF
+326 
-336 FPTLRGDV
+336 
-344 RADQLN
+344 
-350 TDDYILF
+350 
-357 NTRMLDSV
+357 
-365 PEKDVGL
+365 
-372 TYNQGFLIGMY
+372 
-383 LGDGSIDSH
+383 
-392 GPCQSSVNFSL
+392 
-403 NERKYVNCIERMN
+403 
-416 AALHDIGIDS
+416 
-426 NFALHKP
+426 
-433 IHNMYPVSLY
+433 
-443 SDNLST
+443 
-449 FISRYVDGRYC
+449 
-460 HTKRLN
+460 
-466 AEVLIQSIE
+466 
-475 FRRGILD
+475 
-482 GLYATDGGNS
+482 
-492 NRIYS
+492 
-497 TSSEMIG
+497 
-504 DIEALCTSLGLN
+504 
-516 TVISTTDRSDEPV
+516 
-529 IIRGKSWNR
+529 
-538 NFPVHCIRWYE
+538 
-549 PKNKRSMG
+549 
-557 NVFRIVN
+557 
-564 NGMYFRVTDVRK
+564 
-576 CADSV
+576 
-581 DDSVYCFE
+581 
-589 VMNQNEPYF
+589 
-598 TLPSGMITHNCRL
+598 CRL

-654 RDVMDRMEMQIEKIH
+654 RDVMDRMEIQIEKIH
-669 KYLIAFNEILKERLA
+669 KYLLAFNEILKERLA

-696 ALDKQYLTIGVNGLL
+696 ALDKQYLTIGVNGLV

-725 PEYVSYVDAVLSPIY
+725 PEYIAYVDAVLSPIY

-769 WDKESKLY
+769 WDIESKLY

-867 ACPKCSSRDLDYAT
+867 ACPKCGSHDLDYAT

-894 HDRQIE
+894 HDRQVE
-900 ANKRHYSQGLEEH
+900 AGKRHYSHGLEEH
-913 HESEAES
+913 HESETES

>member
-1 MLNRLAMYRKLS
+1 MERKNIATLETELFKEDAVALNRLAMYRKLS

-19 LAEEYLRQLEEHEI
+19 MAEEYLRQLEEHEI

-104 DYFIRKEYGGDY
+104 DYFIRKEYGDDY

-125 LSNRSRSIDK
+125 LSNRGRSIDK

-178 FIFPDGT
+178 FVFPDGT
-185 AMQWASVNWL
+185 AMQWASLNWL
-195 QKRFMRWFNEERRRK
+195 QKRFIRWFNEERRRK

-225 HDYVDPEWKDF
+225 HDYVDSEWKDF

-246 FFVYRSD
+246 FFVYRSN
-253 SVDSLSSCCFSGDT
+253 SVDSLASC
-267 KILAKSSAGVYL
+267 
-279 MSIKELHN
+279 
-287 MKHAG
+287 
-292 NKANLRVYHNGNWVR
+292 
-307 AKTISL
+307 
-313 PGRAMYSVHTSNN
+313 
-326 KSVVVTDNHF
+326 
-336 FPTLRGDV
+336 
-344 RADQLN
+344 
-350 TDDYILF
+350 
-357 NTRMLDSV
+357 
-365 PEKDVGL
+365 
-372 TYNQGFLIGMY
+372 
-383 LGDGSIDSH
+383 
-392 GPCQSSVNFSL
+392 
-403 NERKYVNCIERMN
+403 
-416 AALHDIGIDS
+416 
-426 NFALHKP
+426 
-433 IHNMYPVSLY
+433 
-443 SDNLST
+443 
-449 FISRYVDGRYC
+449 
-460 HTKRLN
+460 
-466 AEVLIQSIE
+466 
-475 FRRGILD
+475 
-482 GLYATDGGNS
+482 
-492 NRIYS
+492 
-497 TSSEMIG
+497 
-504 DIEALCTSLGLN
+504 
-516 TVISTTDRSDEPV
+516 
-529 IIRGKSWNR
+529 
-538 NFPVHCIRWYE
+538 
-549 PKNKRSMG
+549 
-557 NVFRIVN
+557 
-564 NGMYFRVTDVRK
+564 
-576 CADSV
+576 
-581 DDSVYCFE
+581 
-589 VMNQNEPYF
+589 
-598 TLPSGMITHNCRL
+598 CRL

-635 VISINVNRLVQD
+635 VISININRLVQD

-654 RDVMDRMEMQIEKIH
+654 RDVMDRTEIQIEKIH

-684 AGLLPVYDAGYI
+684 AGLLSVYDAGYI
-696 ALDKQYLTIGVNGLL
+696 ALDKQYLTIGVNGLV

-725 PEYVSYVDAVLSPIY
+725 PEYIAYVDAVLSPIY

-769 WDKESKLY
+769 WDKVRKLY

-822 DEHLTKEQYLLLL
+822 DEHLSKEQYLLLL

-867 ACPKCSSRDLDYAT
+867 ACPKCGSRDLDYAT

-900 ANKRHYSQGLEEH
+900 ANRRHYSHGLEEH

>member
-1 MLNRLAMYRKLS
+1 MYRKLS
-13 ELYGVD
+13 ELYGAD

-67 DAPKNLASFTGAFV
+67 DAPKNLASFTGAFI

-104 DYFIRKEYGGDY
+104 DYFIRKEYGDDY
-116 YLHADKTID
+116 YLHTDKAID
-125 LSNRSRSIDK
+125 LSNRERTIDK

-166 FDRPYFEGMFEN
+166 FDHPYFEGMFEN
-178 FIFPDGT
+178 FVFPDGT

-225 HDYVDPEWKDF
+225 HDYVDSEWKDF
-236 VAEMWAKGHS
+236 VAEMWSKGHS

-253 SVDSLSSCCFSGDT
+253 SVDSLSSC
-267 KILAKSSAGVYL
+267 
-279 MSIKELHN
+279 
-287 MKHAG
+287 
-292 NKANLRVYHNGNWVR
+292 
-307 AKTISL
+307 
-313 PGRAMYSVHTSNN
+313 
-326 KSVVVTDNHF
+326 
-336 FPTLRGDV
+336 
-344 RADQLN
+344 
-350 TDDYILF
+350 
-357 NTRMLDSV
+357 
-365 PEKDVGL
+365 
-372 TYNQGFLIGMY
+372 
-383 LGDGSIDSH
+383 
-392 GPCQSSVNFSL
+392 
-403 NERKYVNCIERMN
+403 
-416 AALHDIGIDS
+416 
-426 NFALHKP
+426 
-433 IHNMYPVSLY
+433 
-443 SDNLST
+443 
-449 FISRYVDGRYC
+449 
-460 HTKRLN
+460 
-466 AEVLIQSIE
+466 
-475 FRRGILD
+475 
-482 GLYATDGGNS
+482 
-492 NRIYS
+492 
-497 TSSEMIG
+497 
-504 DIEALCTSLGLN
+504 
-516 TVISTTDRSDEPV
+516 
-529 IIRGKSWNR
+529 
-538 NFPVHCIRWYE
+538 
-549 PKNKRSMG
+549 
-557 NVFRIVN
+557 
-564 NGMYFRVTDVRK
+564 
-576 CADSV
+576 
-581 DDSVYCFE
+581 
-589 VMNQNEPYF
+589 
-598 TLPSGMITHNCRL
+598 CRL

-635 VISINVNRLVQD
+635 VISININRLVQD

-654 RDVMDRMEMQIEKIH
+654 RDIMDRMEIQIEKIH

-696 ALDKQYLTIGVNGLL
+696 ALDKQYLTIGVNGLV

-725 PEYVSYVDAVLSPIY
+725 PEYIAYVDAVLSPIY

-755 EMVPAEGLGVKNAA
+755 EMVPAEGLGVKNVA
-769 WDKESKLY
+769 WDKASKLY

-791 DPTVNVLDKL
+791 DPTLNVLDKL

-835 DAAIR
+835 NASIR

-856 ACGYISKHRLD
+856 SCGYISKHRLD
-867 ACPKCSSRDLDYAT
+867 ACPKCGSSDLDYAT

-900 ANKRHYSQGLEEH
+900 ANKRHYSHGLEER

>member
-1 MLNRLAMYRKLS
+1 MERKNIATLETELFKEDAVVLNRLAMYRKLS

-104 DYFIRKEYGGDY
+104 DYFIRKEYGDDY
-116 YLHADKTID
+116 YLHADKIID
-125 LSNRSRSIDK
+125 LSNRARSIDK

-166 FDRPYFEGMFEN
+166 FDCPYFEGMFEN
-178 FIFPDGT
+178 FVFPDGT

-225 HDYVDPEWKDF
+225 HDYVDLEWKDF

-253 SVDSLSSCCFSGDT
+253 SVDSLSSC
-267 KILAKSSAGVYL
+267 
-279 MSIKELHN
+279 
-287 MKHAG
+287 
-292 NKANLRVYHNGNWVR
+292 
-307 AKTISL
+307 
-313 PGRAMYSVHTSNN
+313 
-326 KSVVVTDNHF
+326 
-336 FPTLRGDV
+336 
-344 RADQLN
+344 
-350 TDDYILF
+350 
-357 NTRMLDSV
+357 
-365 PEKDVGL
+365 
-372 TYNQGFLIGMY
+372 
-383 LGDGSIDSH
+383 
-392 GPCQSSVNFSL
+392 
-403 NERKYVNCIERMN
+403 
-416 AALHDIGIDS
+416 
-426 NFALHKP
+426 
-433 IHNMYPVSLY
+433 
-443 SDNLST
+443 
-449 FISRYVDGRYC
+449 
-460 HTKRLN
+460 
-466 AEVLIQSIE
+466 
-475 FRRGILD
+475 
-482 GLYATDGGNS
+482 
-492 NRIYS
+492 
-497 TSSEMIG
+497 
-504 DIEALCTSLGLN
+504 
-516 TVISTTDRSDEPV
+516 
-529 IIRGKSWNR
+529 
-538 NFPVHCIRWYE
+538 
-549 PKNKRSMG
+549 
-557 NVFRIVN
+557 
-564 NGMYFRVTDVRK
+564 
-576 CADSV
+576 
-581 DDSVYCFE
+581 
-589 VMNQNEPYF
+589 
-598 TLPSGMITHNCRL
+598 CRL

-654 RDVMDRMEMQIEKIH
+654 RDVMDRMEIQIEKIH

-696 ALDKQYLTIGVNGLL
+696 ALDKQYLTIGVNGLV

-716 LNIPVEADN
+716 LNIPIEANN
-725 PEYVSYVDAVLSPIY
+725 PEYIAYVDAVLSPIY

-822 DEHLTKEQYLLLL
+822 DEHLSKEQDLLLL
-835 DAAIR
+835 NAAIR

-867 ACPKCSSRDLDYAT
+867 ACPKCGSRDLDYAT

-900 ANKRHYSQGLEEH
+900 ANKRHYSHGLEEH
-913 HESEAES
+913 HESETES

>member
-1 MLNRLAMYRKLS
+1 MERKNIATLETELFKEDAVALNRLAMYRKLS
-13 ELYGVD
+13 ELYSVD

-33 YRHDETAVVGKPY
+33 YRHDETAVIGKPY

-104 DYFIRKEYGGDY
+104 DYFIRKEYGDDY
-116 YLHADKTID
+116 YLHTDKAID
-125 LSNRSRSIDK
+125 LSNRERTIDK

-178 FIFPDGT
+178 FVFPDGT

-225 HDYVDPEWKDF
+225 HDYIDSEWKDF
-236 VAEMWAKGHS
+236 VAEMWSKGHS
-246 FFVYRSD
+246 FFVYRSN
-253 SVDSLSSCCFSGDT
+253 SVDSLASC
-267 KILAKSSAGVYL
+267 
-279 MSIKELHN
+279 
-287 MKHAG
+287 
-292 NKANLRVYHNGNWVR
+292 
-307 AKTISL
+307 
-313 PGRAMYSVHTSNN
+313 
-326 KSVVVTDNHF
+326 
-336 FPTLRGDV
+336 
-344 RADQLN
+344 
-350 TDDYILF
+350 
-357 NTRMLDSV
+357 
-365 PEKDVGL
+365 
-372 TYNQGFLIGMY
+372 
-383 LGDGSIDSH
+383 
-392 GPCQSSVNFSL
+392 
-403 NERKYVNCIERMN
+403 
-416 AALHDIGIDS
+416 
-426 NFALHKP
+426 
-433 IHNMYPVSLY
+433 
-443 SDNLST
+443 
-449 FISRYVDGRYC
+449 
-460 HTKRLN
+460 
-466 AEVLIQSIE
+466 
-475 FRRGILD
+475 
-482 GLYATDGGNS
+482 
-492 NRIYS
+492 
-497 TSSEMIG
+497 
-504 DIEALCTSLGLN
+504 
-516 TVISTTDRSDEPV
+516 
-529 IIRGKSWNR
+529 
-538 NFPVHCIRWYE
+538 
-549 PKNKRSMG
+549 
-557 NVFRIVN
+557 
-564 NGMYFRVTDVRK
+564 
-576 CADSV
+576 
-581 DDSVYCFE
+581 
-589 VMNQNEPYF
+589 
-598 TLPSGMITHNCRL
+598 CRL

-635 VISINVNRLVQD
+635 VISININRLVQD

-654 RDVMDRMEMQIEKIH
+654 RDIMDRMEIQIEKIH

-696 ALDKQYLTIGVNGLL
+696 ALDKQYLTIGVNGLV

-716 LNIPVEADN
+716 LNISVEADN
-725 PEYVSYVDAVLSPIY
+725 PEYIAYVDAVLSPIY

-745 ARTSELMFNT
+745 ARTRELMFNT

-815 SACHINL
+815 SACHVNL

-835 DAAIR
+835 NAAIR

-867 ACPKCSSRDLDYAT
+867 ACPKCGSRDLDYAT

-900 ANKRHYSQGLEEH
+900 ANKRHYSHGLEEH

>member
-1 MLNRLAMYRKLS
+1 MERKNIATLETELFKENAVALNRLAMYRKLS

-19 LAEEYLRQLEEHEI
+19 IAEEYLRQLEEHEI
-33 YRHDETAVVGKPY
+33 YRHDETAVIGKPY

-67 DAPKNLASFTGAFV
+67 DAPKNLAAFTGAFV

-116 YLHADKTID
+116 YLHADKIID
-125 LSNRSRSIDK
+125 LSNRGRTIDK

-178 FIFPDGT
+178 FVFPDGT
-185 AMQWASVNWL
+185 AMHWTSVNWL
-195 QKRFMRWFNEERRRK
+195 QKRFIRWFNEERRRK

-216 ETVNLLDDG
+216 ETANLLDNG
-225 HDYVDPEWKDF
+225 HDYVDSEWKDF

-253 SVDSLSSCCFSGDT
+253 SVDSLSSC
-267 KILAKSSAGVYL
+267 
-279 MSIKELHN
+279 
-287 MKHAG
+287 
-292 NKANLRVYHNGNWVR
+292 
-307 AKTISL
+307 
-313 PGRAMYSVHTSNN
+313 
-326 KSVVVTDNHF
+326 
-336 FPTLRGDV
+336 
-344 RADQLN
+344 
-350 TDDYILF
+350 
-357 NTRMLDSV
+357 
-365 PEKDVGL
+365 
-372 TYNQGFLIGMY
+372 
-383 LGDGSIDSH
+383 
-392 GPCQSSVNFSL
+392 
-403 NERKYVNCIERMN
+403 
-416 AALHDIGIDS
+416 
-426 NFALHKP
+426 
-433 IHNMYPVSLY
+433 
-443 SDNLST
+443 
-449 FISRYVDGRYC
+449 
-460 HTKRLN
+460 
-466 AEVLIQSIE
+466 
-475 FRRGILD
+475 
-482 GLYATDGGNS
+482 
-492 NRIYS
+492 
-497 TSSEMIG
+497 
-504 DIEALCTSLGLN
+504 
-516 TVISTTDRSDEPV
+516 
-529 IIRGKSWNR
+529 
-538 NFPVHCIRWYE
+538 
-549 PKNKRSMG
+549 
-557 NVFRIVN
+557 
-564 NGMYFRVTDVRK
+564 
-576 CADSV
+576 
-581 DDSVYCFE
+581 
-589 VMNQNEPYF
+589 
-598 TLPSGMITHNCRL
+598 CRL

-635 VISINVNRLVQD
+635 VISININRLVQD

-654 RDVMDRMEMQIEKIH
+654 RDIMDRMEIQIEKIH

-696 ALDKQYLTIGVNGLL
+696 ALDKQYLTIGVNGLV

-716 LNIPVEADN
+716 LNIPIEADN
-725 PEYVSYVDAVLSPIY
+725 PEYIAYVDAVLSPIY

-745 ARTSELMFNT
+745 ARTRELMFNT

-769 WDKESKLY
+769 WDKASKLY

-784 SYFFVVE
+784 SYFFIVE

-835 DAAIR
+835 NAAIH

-856 ACGYISKHRLD
+856 FCGYISKHRLD
-867 ACPKCSSRDLDYAT
+867 ACPKCGSRDLDYAT

-900 ANKRHYSQGLEEH
+900 ANKRHYSHGLEEH

>member
-1 MLNRLAMYRKLS
+1 MERKNIATLETELFKEDAVVLNRLAMYRKLS

-33 YRHDETAVVGKPY
+33 YRHDETAVIGKPY

-104 DYFIRKEYGGDY
+104 DYFIRKEYGDDY
-116 YLHADKTID
+116 YLHADKLID
-125 LSNRSRSIDK
+125 LSKRARSIDK

-166 FDRPYFEGMFEN
+166 FDHPYFEGMFEN
-178 FIFPDGT
+178 FVFPDGT
-185 AMQWASVNWL
+185 AMQWTSVNWL
-195 QKRFMRWFNEERRRK
+195 QKRFMCWFNEERRRK

-216 ETVNLLDDG
+216 ETMNLLDDG
-225 HDYVDPEWKDF
+225 HDYVDSEWKDF
-236 VAEMWAKGHS
+236 VAEMWSKGHS
-246 FFVYRSD
+246 FFVYRSN
-253 SVDSLSSCCFSGDT
+253 SVDSLAFC
-267 KILAKSSAGVYL
+267 
-279 MSIKELHN
+279 
-287 MKHAG
+287 
-292 NKANLRVYHNGNWVR
+292 
-307 AKTISL
+307 
-313 PGRAMYSVHTSNN
+313 
-326 KSVVVTDNHF
+326 
-336 FPTLRGDV
+336 
-344 RADQLN
+344 
-350 TDDYILF
+350 
-357 NTRMLDSV
+357 
-365 PEKDVGL
+365 
-372 TYNQGFLIGMY
+372 
-383 LGDGSIDSH
+383 
-392 GPCQSSVNFSL
+392 
-403 NERKYVNCIERMN
+403 
-416 AALHDIGIDS
+416 
-426 NFALHKP
+426 
-433 IHNMYPVSLY
+433 
-443 SDNLST
+443 
-449 FISRYVDGRYC
+449 
-460 HTKRLN
+460 
-466 AEVLIQSIE
+466 
-475 FRRGILD
+475 
-482 GLYATDGGNS
+482 
-492 NRIYS
+492 
-497 TSSEMIG
+497 
-504 DIEALCTSLGLN
+504 
-516 TVISTTDRSDEPV
+516 
-529 IIRGKSWNR
+529 
-538 NFPVHCIRWYE
+538 
-549 PKNKRSMG
+549 
-557 NVFRIVN
+557 
-564 NGMYFRVTDVRK
+564 
-576 CADSV
+576 
-581 DDSVYCFE
+581 
-589 VMNQNEPYF
+589 
-598 TLPSGMITHNCRL
+598 CRL

-654 RDVMDRMEMQIEKIH
+654 RDVMDRMEIQIEKIH

-696 ALDKQYLTIGVNGLL
+696 ALDKQYLTIGVNGLV

-716 LNIPVEADN
+716 LNISVEADN
-725 PEYVSYVDAVLSPIY
+725 PEYIAYVDAVLSPIY

-769 WDKESKLY
+769 WDKASRLY

-835 DAAIR
+835 NAAIR

-867 ACPKCSSRDLDYAT
+867 ACPKCGSRDLDYAT

-900 ANKRHYSQGLEEH
+900 ANKRHYSHGLEEY

>member
-1 MLNRLAMYRKLS
+1 MERKNIATLETELFKEDAVALNRLAMYRKLS

-19 LAEEYLRQLEEHEI
+19 LAEEYLRQLEKHEI

-104 DYFIRKEYGGDY
+104 DYFIRKEYGDDY
-116 YLHADKTID
+116 YLHADKNID
-125 LSNRSRSIDK
+125 LSNRSRTIDK

-178 FIFPDGT
+178 FVFPDGT
-185 AMQWASVNWL
+185 SMQWASVNWL

-216 ETVNLLDDG
+216 ETMNLLDDG
-225 HDYVDPEWKDF
+225 HDYVDSEWKDF
-236 VAEMWAKGHS
+236 VAEMWSKGHS
-246 FFVYRSD
+246 FFVYRSN
-253 SVDSLSSCCFSGDT
+253 SVDSLASC
-267 KILAKSSAGVYL
+267 
-279 MSIKELHN
+279 
-287 MKHAG
+287 
-292 NKANLRVYHNGNWVR
+292 
-307 AKTISL
+307 
-313 PGRAMYSVHTSNN
+313 
-326 KSVVVTDNHF
+326 
-336 FPTLRGDV
+336 
-344 RADQLN
+344 
-350 TDDYILF
+350 
-357 NTRMLDSV
+357 
-365 PEKDVGL
+365 
-372 TYNQGFLIGMY
+372 
-383 LGDGSIDSH
+383 
-392 GPCQSSVNFSL
+392 
-403 NERKYVNCIERMN
+403 
-416 AALHDIGIDS
+416 
-426 NFALHKP
+426 
-433 IHNMYPVSLY
+433 
-443 SDNLST
+443 
-449 FISRYVDGRYC
+449 
-460 HTKRLN
+460 
-466 AEVLIQSIE
+466 
-475 FRRGILD
+475 
-482 GLYATDGGNS
+482 
-492 NRIYS
+492 
-497 TSSEMIG
+497 
-504 DIEALCTSLGLN
+504 
-516 TVISTTDRSDEPV
+516 
-529 IIRGKSWNR
+529 
-538 NFPVHCIRWYE
+538 
-549 PKNKRSMG
+549 
-557 NVFRIVN
+557 
-564 NGMYFRVTDVRK
+564 
-576 CADSV
+576 
-581 DDSVYCFE
+581 
-589 VMNQNEPYF
+589 
-598 TLPSGMITHNCRL
+598 CRL

-654 RDVMDRMEMQIEKIH
+654 RDIMDRMEIQIEKIH

-696 ALDKQYLTIGVNGLL
+696 ALDKQYLTIGVNGLV

-716 LNIPVEADN
+716 LNISVEADN
-725 PEYVSYVDAVLSPIY
+725 PEYIAYVDAVLSPIY

-769 WDKESKLY
+769 WDKASKLY

-815 SACHINL
+815 SACHVNL
-822 DEHLTKEQYLLLL
+822 DENLTEEQYLLLL
-835 DAAIR
+835 NAAIH

-867 ACPKCSSRDLDYAT
+867 ACPKCGSRDLDYAT

-900 ANKRHYSQGLEEH
+900 AGKRHYSHGLEEN
-913 HESEAES
+913 HEGKAES

>member
-1 MLNRLAMYRKLS
+1 MERKNIATLETELFKEDAVALNRLAMYRKLS

-33 YRHDETAVVGKPY
+33 YRHDETAVIGKPY

-104 DYFIRKEYGGDY
+104 DYFIRKEYGDDY
-116 YLHADKTID
+116 YLHANKNID
-125 LSNRSRSIDK
+125 LSNCSRTIDK

-166 FDRPYFEGMFEN
+166 FDHPYFEGMFEN
-178 FIFPDGT
+178 FVFPDGT
-185 AMQWASVNWL
+185 AMQWDSVNWL

-225 HDYVDPEWKDF
+225 HDYVDSEWKDF
-236 VAEMWAKGHS
+236 VAEMWSKGHS

-253 SVDSLSSCCFSGDT
+253 SVDSLSSC
-267 KILAKSSAGVYL
+267 
-279 MSIKELHN
+279 
-287 MKHAG
+287 
-292 NKANLRVYHNGNWVR
+292 
-307 AKTISL
+307 
-313 PGRAMYSVHTSNN
+313 
-326 KSVVVTDNHF
+326 
-336 FPTLRGDV
+336 
-344 RADQLN
+344 
-350 TDDYILF
+350 
-357 NTRMLDSV
+357 
-365 PEKDVGL
+365 
-372 TYNQGFLIGMY
+372 
-383 LGDGSIDSH
+383 
-392 GPCQSSVNFSL
+392 
-403 NERKYVNCIERMN
+403 
-416 AALHDIGIDS
+416 
-426 NFALHKP
+426 
-433 IHNMYPVSLY
+433 
-443 SDNLST
+443 
-449 FISRYVDGRYC
+449 
-460 HTKRLN
+460 
-466 AEVLIQSIE
+466 
-475 FRRGILD
+475 
-482 GLYATDGGNS
+482 
-492 NRIYS
+492 
-497 TSSEMIG
+497 
-504 DIEALCTSLGLN
+504 
-516 TVISTTDRSDEPV
+516 
-529 IIRGKSWNR
+529 
-538 NFPVHCIRWYE
+538 
-549 PKNKRSMG
+549 
-557 NVFRIVN
+557 
-564 NGMYFRVTDVRK
+564 
-576 CADSV
+576 
-581 DDSVYCFE
+581 
-589 VMNQNEPYF
+589 
-598 TLPSGMITHNCRL
+598 CRL

-654 RDVMDRMEMQIEKIH
+654 RDIMDKMEIQIEKTH

-696 ALDKQYLTIGVNGLL
+696 ALDKQYLTIGVNGLV

-725 PEYVSYVDAVLSPIY
+725 PEYIAYVDAVLSPIY

-755 EMVPAEGLGVKNAA
+755 EMVPAEGLGVKNVA
-769 WDKESKLY
+769 WDKASKLY

-791 DPTVNVLDKL
+791 DPTLNVLDKL

-835 DAAIR
+835 NASIR

-867 ACPKCSSRDLDYAT
+867 ACPKCGSRDLDYAT

-894 HDRQIE
+894 HDRQVE
-900 ANKRHYSQGLEEH
+900 ANKRHYSHGLEEY

>member
-1 MLNRLAMYRKLS
+1 MYRKLS

-46 CASVTLY
+46 CASITLY

-104 DYFIRKEYGGDY
+104 DYFIRKEYGDDY
-116 YLHADKTID
+116 YLHADKIID
-125 LSNRSRSIDK
+125 LSSRARSIDK

-166 FDRPYFEGMFEN
+166 FDRLYFEGMFEN
-178 FIFPDGT
+178 FVFPDGT
-185 AMQWASVNWL
+185 SMQWASVNWL

-225 HDYVDPEWKDF
+225 DDYVDSEWKDF

-246 FFVYRSD
+246 FFVYRSN
-253 SVDSLSSCCFSGDT
+253 SVDSLSSC
-267 KILAKSSAGVYL
+267 
-279 MSIKELHN
+279 
-287 MKHAG
+287 
-292 NKANLRVYHNGNWVR
+292 
-307 AKTISL
+307 
-313 PGRAMYSVHTSNN
+313 
-326 KSVVVTDNHF
+326 
-336 FPTLRGDV
+336 
-344 RADQLN
+344 
-350 TDDYILF
+350 
-357 NTRMLDSV
+357 
-365 PEKDVGL
+365 
-372 TYNQGFLIGMY
+372 
-383 LGDGSIDSH
+383 
-392 GPCQSSVNFSL
+392 
-403 NERKYVNCIERMN
+403 
-416 AALHDIGIDS
+416 
-426 NFALHKP
+426 
-433 IHNMYPVSLY
+433 
-443 SDNLST
+443 
-449 FISRYVDGRYC
+449 
-460 HTKRLN
+460 
-466 AEVLIQSIE
+466 
-475 FRRGILD
+475 
-482 GLYATDGGNS
+482 
-492 NRIYS
+492 
-497 TSSEMIG
+497 
-504 DIEALCTSLGLN
+504 
-516 TVISTTDRSDEPV
+516 
-529 IIRGKSWNR
+529 
-538 NFPVHCIRWYE
+538 
-549 PKNKRSMG
+549 
-557 NVFRIVN
+557 
-564 NGMYFRVTDVRK
+564 
-576 CADSV
+576 
-581 DDSVYCFE
+581 
-589 VMNQNEPYF
+589 
-598 TLPSGMITHNCRL
+598 CRL
-611 RNELQDNTF
+611 RNELQDNAF

-654 RDVMDRMEMQIEKIH
+654 RDIMDRMEIQIEKIH

-696 ALDKQYLTIGVNGLL
+696 ALDKQYLTIGVNGLV

-716 LNIPVEADN
+716 LNIPIEADN
-725 PEYVSYVDAVLSPIY
+725 PEYIAYVDAVLSPIY

-769 WDKESKLY
+769 WDKASKLY

-850 PNTLCN
+850 PSTLCN
-856 ACGYISKHRLD
+856 ACGYISKYRLD
-867 ACPKCSSRDLDYAT
+867 ACPKCGSHDLDYAT

-900 ANKRHYSQGLEEH
+900 AGKRHYSHGLEEH
-913 HESEAES
+913 HESNAES

>member
-1 MLNRLAMYRKLS
+1 MERKNIATLETELFKEDAVALNRLAMYRKLS

-33 YRHDETAVVGKPY
+33 YRHDETAVIGKPY

-104 DYFIRKEYGGDY
+104 DYFIRKEYGDDY

-125 LSNRSRSIDK
+125 LSNRARSIDK

-178 FIFPDGT
+178 FVFPDGT

-225 HDYVDPEWKDF
+225 HDYVDSEWKDF

-253 SVDSLSSCCFSGDT
+253 SVDSLSSC
-267 KILAKSSAGVYL
+267 
-279 MSIKELHN
+279 
-287 MKHAG
+287 
-292 NKANLRVYHNGNWVR
+292 
-307 AKTISL
+307 
-313 PGRAMYSVHTSNN
+313 
-326 KSVVVTDNHF
+326 
-336 FPTLRGDV
+336 
-344 RADQLN
+344 
-350 TDDYILF
+350 
-357 NTRMLDSV
+357 
-365 PEKDVGL
+365 
-372 TYNQGFLIGMY
+372 
-383 LGDGSIDSH
+383 
-392 GPCQSSVNFSL
+392 
-403 NERKYVNCIERMN
+403 
-416 AALHDIGIDS
+416 
-426 NFALHKP
+426 
-433 IHNMYPVSLY
+433 
-443 SDNLST
+443 
-449 FISRYVDGRYC
+449 
-460 HTKRLN
+460 
-466 AEVLIQSIE
+466 
-475 FRRGILD
+475 
-482 GLYATDGGNS
+482 
-492 NRIYS
+492 
-497 TSSEMIG
+497 
-504 DIEALCTSLGLN
+504 
-516 TVISTTDRSDEPV
+516 
-529 IIRGKSWNR
+529 
-538 NFPVHCIRWYE
+538 
-549 PKNKRSMG
+549 
-557 NVFRIVN
+557 
-564 NGMYFRVTDVRK
+564 
-576 CADSV
+576 
-581 DDSVYCFE
+581 
-589 VMNQNEPYF
+589 
-598 TLPSGMITHNCRL
+598 CRL

-654 RDVMDRMEMQIEKIH
+654 RDVMDRMEIQIEKIH

-684 AGLLPVYDAGYI
+684 ASLLPVYDAGYI
-696 ALDKQYLTIGVNGLL
+696 ALDKQYLTIGVNGLV

-725 PEYVSYVDAVLSPIY
+725 PEYIAYVDAVLAPIY

-769 WDKESKLY
+769 WDKASKLY

-801 RFHGKAFTRYLDGG
+801 CFHGKAFTRYLDGG

-835 DAAIR
+835 NAAIH

-856 ACGYISKHRLD
+856 SCGYISKHRLD
-867 ACPKCSSRDLDYAT
+867 ACPKCGSRDLDYAT

-900 ANKRHYSQGLEEH
+900 AGKRHYSHGLEEH
-913 HESEAES
+913 HESETES

>member
-1 MLNRLAMYRKLS
+1 MERKNIATLETELFKEDAVVLNRLAMYRKLS

-104 DYFIRKEYGGDY
+104 DYFIRKEYGDDY
-116 YLHADKTID
+116 YLHADKLID
-125 LSNRSRSIDK
+125 LSKRARSIDK

-166 FDRPYFEGMFEN
+166 FDHPYFEGMFEN
-178 FIFPDGT
+178 FVFPDGT
-185 AMQWASVNWL
+185 AMQWTSVNWL
-195 QKRFMRWFNEERRRK
+195 QKRFMCWFNEERRRK
-210 LLTFPV
+210 LLTFPI

-225 HDYVDPEWKDF
+225 HDYVDSEWKDF
-236 VAEMWAKGHS
+236 VAEMWSKGHS
-246 FFVYRSD
+246 FFVYRSN
-253 SVDSLSSCCFSGDT
+253 SVDSLASC
-267 KILAKSSAGVYL
+267 
-279 MSIKELHN
+279 
-287 MKHAG
+287 
-292 NKANLRVYHNGNWVR
+292 
-307 AKTISL
+307 
-313 PGRAMYSVHTSNN
+313 
-326 KSVVVTDNHF
+326 
-336 FPTLRGDV
+336 
-344 RADQLN
+344 
-350 TDDYILF
+350 
-357 NTRMLDSV
+357 
-365 PEKDVGL
+365 
-372 TYNQGFLIGMY
+372 
-383 LGDGSIDSH
+383 
-392 GPCQSSVNFSL
+392 
-403 NERKYVNCIERMN
+403 
-416 AALHDIGIDS
+416 
-426 NFALHKP
+426 
-433 IHNMYPVSLY
+433 
-443 SDNLST
+443 
-449 FISRYVDGRYC
+449 
-460 HTKRLN
+460 
-466 AEVLIQSIE
+466 
-475 FRRGILD
+475 
-482 GLYATDGGNS
+482 
-492 NRIYS
+492 
-497 TSSEMIG
+497 
-504 DIEALCTSLGLN
+504 
-516 TVISTTDRSDEPV
+516 
-529 IIRGKSWNR
+529 
-538 NFPVHCIRWYE
+538 
-549 PKNKRSMG
+549 
-557 NVFRIVN
+557 
-564 NGMYFRVTDVRK
+564 
-576 CADSV
+576 
-581 DDSVYCFE
+581 
-589 VMNQNEPYF
+589 
-598 TLPSGMITHNCRL
+598 CRL

-654 RDVMDRMEMQIEKIH
+654 RDVMDRMEIQIEKIH
-669 KYLIAFNEILKERLA
+669 KYLLAFNEILKERLA

-696 ALDKQYLTIGVNGLL
+696 ALDKQYLTIGVNGLV

-725 PEYVSYVDAVLSPIY
+725 PEYIAYVDAVLSPIY

-769 WDKESKLY
+769 WDIESKLY

-867 ACPKCSSRDLDYAT
+867 ACPKCGSHDLDYAT

-894 HDRQIE
+894 HDRQVE
-900 ANKRHYSQGLEEH
+900 AGKRHYSHGLEEH
-913 HESEAES
+913 HESETES

>member
-1 MLNRLAMYRKLS
+1 MERKNIATLETELFKEDAVALNRLAMYRKLS

-33 YRHDETAVVGKPY
+33 YRHDETAVIGKPY

-53 PFLLHGNTSIGGTS
+53 PFLLRGNTSIGGTS

-104 DYFIRKEYGGDY
+104 DYFIRKEYGDDY

-125 LSNRSRSIDK
+125 LSNRGRSIDK

-146 SLNQPAAARGNQSVF
+146 SLNHPAAARGNQSVF

-178 FIFPDGT
+178 FVFPDGT
-185 AMQWASVNWL
+185 SMQWASVNWL

-225 HDYVDPEWKDF
+225 HDYVDSEWKDF

-253 SVDSLSSCCFSGDT
+253 SVDSLSSC
-267 KILAKSSAGVYL
+267 
-279 MSIKELHN
+279 
-287 MKHAG
+287 
-292 NKANLRVYHNGNWVR
+292 
-307 AKTISL
+307 
-313 PGRAMYSVHTSNN
+313 
-326 KSVVVTDNHF
+326 
-336 FPTLRGDV
+336 
-344 RADQLN
+344 
-350 TDDYILF
+350 
-357 NTRMLDSV
+357 
-365 PEKDVGL
+365 
-372 TYNQGFLIGMY
+372 
-383 LGDGSIDSH
+383 
-392 GPCQSSVNFSL
+392 
-403 NERKYVNCIERMN
+403 
-416 AALHDIGIDS
+416 
-426 NFALHKP
+426 
-433 IHNMYPVSLY
+433 
-443 SDNLST
+443 
-449 FISRYVDGRYC
+449 
-460 HTKRLN
+460 
-466 AEVLIQSIE
+466 
-475 FRRGILD
+475 
-482 GLYATDGGNS
+482 
-492 NRIYS
+492 
-497 TSSEMIG
+497 
-504 DIEALCTSLGLN
+504 
-516 TVISTTDRSDEPV
+516 
-529 IIRGKSWNR
+529 
-538 NFPVHCIRWYE
+538 
-549 PKNKRSMG
+549 
-557 NVFRIVN
+557 
-564 NGMYFRVTDVRK
+564 
-576 CADSV
+576 
-581 DDSVYCFE
+581 
-589 VMNQNEPYF
+589 
-598 TLPSGMITHNCRL
+598 CRL

-654 RDVMDRMEMQIEKIH
+654 RDVMDRMEIQIEKIH

-684 AGLLPVYDAGYI
+684 ADLLPVYDAGYI
-696 ALDKQYLTIGVNGLL
+696 ALDKQYLTIGVNGLV

-716 LNIPVEADN
+716 LNIPIEADN
-725 PEYVSYVDAVLSPIY
+725 PEYIAYVDAVLSPIY

-769 WDKESKLY
+769 WDKTSKLY

-822 DEHLTKEQYLLLL
+822 DEHLSKEQDLLLL
-835 DAAIR
+835 NAAIR

-867 ACPKCSSRDLDYAT
+867 ICPKCGSRDLDYAT

-900 ANKRHYSQGLEEH
+900 ANKRHYSHGLEEP
-913 HESEAES
+913 HESETES